1 MEVIEYS
8 VLDDTTVRLPR
19 SICSFMRDNK
29 DITTEIIK
37 LLEMMIEEKSTI
49 KMNNEL
55 ITEIRNQNKT
65 LTNYMKEMSSN
76 YKSEIEHI
84 QVQQKQTSE
93 ILNKLGPEILNNM
106 YIKIIEL
113 NKDNERN
120 IELLLNNNT
129 IQNSNNLISKLEK
142 ERDNIIAKTKTI
154 IDEII
159 PKQENEYYKQYDET
173 INKFNKEI
181 NSKIELYKNNSITL
195 ETLNIILNEKNNTLT
210 KDIQTNI
217 ENYLNNIE
225 TNIKTTI
232 DKTEKH
238 HDNIEKELKK
248 FLDQYKVSSKKGEF
262 SEQILQSVLSSMF
275 PQDEV
280 INVTREGERK
290 CDFELLRDNKPNI
303 LIENKD
309 YETSNVPKH
318 EVQKFVTNIIDNNKC
333 GIMISQRNGIAGKS
347 DFEIEFHNNLVLI
360 YLHKVNYDSVKIQT
374 AIDIIDNLHPK
385 LTELYMDDKFT
396 ITNAQINKINEE
408 YIEFIKQ
415 RNDVINDINNVLTN
429 TIDKIKKLEILSI
442 NTILCNNFS
451 DIKLKNSK
459 QNNNNNHICKICNK
473 SFSGPK
479 ALSNHFRYCTTK
491 NNTDKVTN
499 DSSKNNNNID
509 TSNNKLTINIDT
521 IDIIEET
528 QTKNMVTTSENK
540 KKRNKK
546 NDKIEVTM

>member
-181 NSKIELYKNNSITL
+181 K
-195 ETLNIILNEKNNTLT
+195 
-210 KDIQTNI
+210 
-217 ENYLNNIE
+217 
-225 TNIKTTI
+225 
-232 DKTEKH
+232 
-238 HDNIEKELKK
+238 
-248 FLDQYKVSSKKGEF
+248 
-262 SEQILQSVLSSMF
+262 
-275 PQDEV
+275 
-280 INVTREGERK
+280 
-290 CDFELLRDNKPNI
+290 
-303 LIENKD
+303 
-309 YETSNVPKH
+309 
-318 EVQKFVTNIIDNNKC
+318 
-333 GIMISQRNGIAGKS
+333 
-347 DFEIEFHNNLVLI
+347 
-360 YLHKVNYDSVKIQT
+360 
-374 AIDIIDNLHPK
+374 
-385 LTELYMDDKFT
+385 
-396 ITNAQINKINEE
+396 
-408 YIEFIKQ
+408 
-415 RNDVINDINNVLTN
+415 
-429 TIDKIKKLEILSI
+429 
-442 NTILCNNFS
+442 
-451 DIKLKNSK
+451 
-459 QNNNNNHICKICNK
+459 
-473 SFSGPK
+473 
-479 ALSNHFRYCTTK
+479 
-491 NNTDKVTN
+491 
-499 DSSKNNNNID
+499 
-509 TSNNKLTINIDT
+509 
-521 IDIIEET
+521 
-528 QTKNMVTTSENK
+528 
-540 KKRNKK
+540 
-546 NDKIEVTM
+546 